1 MLFLRLLP
9 NLTFPKVIFIISTWI
24 FTVVMTEMINKNTLT
39 AQGRFFKP
47 KEFWVYLF
55 VISCL
60 MSLAFIK

>member
-39 AQGRFFKP
+39 AQGRFF
-47 KEFWVYLF
+47 
-55 VISCL
+55 
-60 MSLAFIK
+60 